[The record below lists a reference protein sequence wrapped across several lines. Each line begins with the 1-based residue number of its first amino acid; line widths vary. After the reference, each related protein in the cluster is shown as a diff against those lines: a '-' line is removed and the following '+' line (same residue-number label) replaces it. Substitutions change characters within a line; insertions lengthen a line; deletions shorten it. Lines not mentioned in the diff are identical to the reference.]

1 MQEHLRD
8 RDEFESHYEDRVQA
22 PARQRGT
29 LPDAGVFLAAGRYQ
43 VAAYGGRAEQ
53 RLRAAG
59 ALLVATVS
67 FDGAAVPALT
77 GGGAGPVRLDALLPY
92 PAG

>member
-8 RDEFESHYEDRVQA
+8 RDAFDSHYEDRVHA

-29 LPDAGVFLAAGRYQ
+29 LPAAGVFLAAGRYQ
-43 VAAYGGRAEQ
+43 VAAYGGAAERA
-53 RLRAAG
+53 LRAAG

-67 FDGAAVPALT
+67 FDGAPLPALT
-77 GGGAGPVRLDALLPY
+77 GGGSGPVRRDALLPY
-92 PAG
+92 TAP